1 MEKRKGRHRKEN
13 GRKVT
18 GIRIRLSDEDKERL
32 KMLSE
37 YEELSMSD
45 VIRRLVNENF
55 EQNRNAIIRKNL
67 FSE

>member
-1 MEKRKGRHRKEN
+1 MDKRKGRPRKES
-13 GRKVT
+13 GGKVK

-67 FSE
+67 FSD

>member
-1 MEKRKGRHRKEN
+1 MEKRKGRPKKDD
-13 GRKVT
+13 GGKVT

-37 YEELSMSD
+37 YEKLSMSD

-55 EQNRNAIIRKNL
+55 ERNRNAIIRKNL